1 MNNNYYIGIDIGTT
15 VSKGV
20 IISQDGSII
29 KKAQI
34 LHEYI
39 SGKDYTISWWDEIK
53 SLITKLA
60 KDVKPL
66 SMIAISAMVPNL
78 VFLDE
83 VGSTIIPTRLFTD
96 GFAEEIQAE
105 LDRIDGTK
113 WQNESLSK
121 LIMIKRQYKQFS
133 EVRHLLSTHN
143 YIGFM
148 LTGKYYCDYAS
159 ACEYG
164 KIYNQALKAWDSSI
178 LKKYDIDANI
188 LPDLV
193 PSTSIVGSILPNVAT
208 ELGLDKNVKVLAG
221 THDSVASM
229 IGAGLQDKYDSLIYY
244 GTFNSTARINSNI
257 EEIITGEFFSNPITW
272 TSSLPDTGPQITA
285 LTKLFCGENNFAEM
299 DRLASESCLGAN
311 GAVFVPNPRLLETS
325 ISSKADGCLYH
336 IGISTTKQDIC
347 RAIYEAFPCGIVL
360 FWYADPDY
368 KKSANYYVAGGGARS
383 DVRLKITSE
392 ILNHKLIKLEY
403 SENAVGTALL
413 CIAAEDI
420 NRFDHI
426 QSERHYKS
434 RIYAP
439 ENMQKRERIIECLS
453 RYFVCAGIDAFDLNK
468 ITAMLDL

>member
-1 MNNNYYIGIDIGTT
+1 MNENYYIGIDIGTT

-20 IISQDGSII
+20 IISHDGSII

-34 LHEYI
+34 LHQYVL
-39 SGKDYTISWWDEIK
+39 GKDYAISWWDEIRN
-53 SLITKLA
+53 LITKLA
-60 KDVKPL
+60 EGVKPL

-96 GFAEEIQAE
+96 DFAEDIQAK
-105 LDRIDGTK
+105 LDQIDGTK

-133 EVRHLLSTHN
+133 KVRHLLSTHN

-164 KIYNQALKAWDSSI
+164 KIYNQALKVWDSSV
-178 LKKYDIDANI
+178 LEKYGIDANI
-188 LPDLV
+188 FPDLV
-193 PSTSIVGSILPNVAT
+193 PSTRIVGNILPNVAT

-221 THDSVASM
+221 AHDSVASM
-229 IGAGLQDKYDSLIYY
+229 IGAGLRDKYDSLIYY
-244 GTFNSTARINSNI
+244 GTFNSTARINASI
-257 EEIITGEFFSNPITW
+257 EEIITGEFFSNPIIW
-272 TSSLPDTGPQITA
+272 TSSLPDTGPQITT
-285 LTKLFCGENNFAEM
+285 LTKIFCGENDFDEM

-311 GAVFVPNPRLLETS
+311 GTVFVPAPRLLETS

-336 IGISTTKQDIC
+336 IGNSTTKQDIC
-347 RAIYEAFPCGIVL
+347 RAIYEAFPYGIVL
-360 FWYADPDY
+360 FWYSDSDY

-392 ILNHKLIKLEY
+392 ILNHKLIKLEC
-403 SENAVGTALL
+403 SENAIGTALL

-420 NRFDHI
+420 NRFAHI

-434 RIYAP
+434 RVYAP
-439 ENMQKRERIIECLS
+439 DNIINKEKIMECLS
-453 RYFVCAGIDAFDLNK
+453 RYFACAGIAAFDLNK
-468 ITAMLDL
+468 ISAMLDI

>member
-1 MNNNYYIGIDIGTT
+1 MNGNYYIGIDIGTT

-20 IISQDGSII
+20 VISQDGSIL

-34 LHEYI
+34 LHNYI
-39 SGKDYTISWWDEIK
+39 LDKDYAASWWDEIK
-53 SLITKLA
+53 SLIFKLA

-66 SMIAISAMVPNL
+66 YMIAISAMVPNL
-78 VFLDE
+78 IFLDE
-83 VGSTIIPTRLFTD
+83 AGSTIIPTRLFTD
-96 GFAEEIQAE
+96 DFAEDIQAE
-105 LDRIDGTK
+105 LDRIDGSK

-164 KIYNQALKAWDSSI
+164 KIYNQALKAWDSSV
-178 LKKYDIDANI
+178 LKKYGIDANMF
-188 LPDLV
+188 PDLV
-193 PSTSIVGSILPNVAT
+193 PSTSIVGSILPNIAA

-229 IGAGLQDKYDSLIYY
+229 IGAGLHDKYDSLIYY
-244 GTFNSTARINSNI
+244 GTFNSTARINSSI
-257 EEIITGEFFSNPITW
+257 EEIIAGKFRSNPITW

-285 LTKLFCGENNFAEM
+285 LTRLFCGENNFDEM
-299 DRLASESCLGAN
+299 DMLASESCLGAN
-311 GAVFVPNPRLLETS
+311 GAVFVQNPRLLETS

-336 IGISTTKQDIC
+336 IGNSTTKQDIC

-360 FWYADPDY
+360 FWYADSDY

-420 NRFDHI
+420 NRFDYI
-426 QSERHYKS
+426 QSARHYES
-434 RIYAP
+434 RVYVP
-439 ENMQKRERIIECLS
+439 EKMLKKEKLIECLS
-453 RYFVCAGIDAFDLNK
+453 RYFACAGVDNFDLDK
-468 ITAMLDL
+468 IKTILDL